1 MSTPQGTEASPNPL
15 GILAS
20 IASPAATNRDQQ
32 PAADGLKTPRPSD
45 DSHDSLS
52 PPHSPSTQA
61 AMRRTRR
68 DTSDSRSRATQ
79 PGAIPAT
86 QLDVLALVTAT
97 SPPMPSRRRWAAQS
111 TPKPAFQQSSQTPA
125 RARPQM
131 SNGNTQVSKQD
142 SGSDTVSEDE
152 QTLRSYSSRARARH
166 QTVRMRPLPTDV
178 RASSTAPRTRNSR
191 GYSVESDGDTTE
203 TDEDV
208 PLTRTPVP
216 RRVGQP
222 SNSLALEPQQ
232 AFPRMPPASEPTLR
246 RRPRRRLH
254 GGTNL
259 SRQLSQLEETD
270 EMESSSAISASRQQ
284 SRRMQH
290 SGSETETDNEFV
302 GSFGSAES
310 ELGRAGYT
318 NGGRVS
324 VAGRVRATSFRS
336 QMPQANG
343 LSRSQQGSGELSDG
357 ETTETDEEF
366 FGPIKAVHSSIRPP
380 RRVVRHLASL
390 RASQPRQQQPA
401 ALDLSE
407 YAYTPS
413 QQTRTAPVSANST
426 ANADNTFGLG
436 ISSETPVHGS
446 GTPRGSSRILSTPSM
461 AASAALPS
469 AVRGTG
475 PLPPPA
481 NYSYDGPIPH
491 GNPRRDPFGPPDDL
505 TFRGAALRR
514 LERSGGMEAGL
525 GNRKRALTAPS
536 SYDAARSRRAPNMLG
551 AKTLTDSLLEDDRED
566 SASGYRTPPER
577 SRQLGN
583 RNGLLGES
591 PVSSLRSSLL
601 TRAGT
606 QSSQASTSQVPAPGV
621 ASGPGSPSMD
631 AALRQGRKRRRSP
644 SQQSPLAH
652 MSDASV
658 SPASRRRTEDSP
670 KDDEPSSMFP
680 PI

>member
-1 MSTPQGTEASPNPL
+1 MSTPQGTEASANPL

-20 IASPAATNRDQQ
+20 IASPVARDQQQ

-52 PPHSPSTQA
+52 PPHSPSTRA

-68 DTSDSRSRATQ
+68 DTSDSRPQTAQ

-97 SPPMPSRRRWAAQS
+97 SPPMPSRRRWAGHS
-111 TPKPAFQQSSQTPA
+111 TPKPAFQHSNQTPA
-125 RARPQM
+125 RATRSQI
-131 SNGNTQVSKQD
+131 SNGNSKHD

-152 QTLRSYSSRARARH
+152 QTLRSYSSRARARY

-178 RASSTAPRTRNSR
+178 RAPSTAPRARNPR
-191 GYSVESDGDTTE
+191 NYSVESDGDTTE
-203 TDEDV
+203 TDEEM
-208 PLTRTPVP
+208 PFTRTPVS
-216 RRVGQP
+216 RRTGQAG
-222 SNSLALEPQQ
+222 NSLTLEPQQ

-246 RRPRRRLH
+246 RRSRRRLH
-254 GGTNL
+254 AGTNL
-259 SRQLSQLEETD
+259 SHQLSQLEETD
-270 EMESSSAISASRQQ
+270 EMESGSAITASQQ
-284 SRRMQH
+284 QPRRIHVQH
-290 SGSETETDNEFV
+290 SGSETETDGEFIEQN
-302 GSFGSAES
+302 SGSAEP
-310 ELGRAGYT
+310 EPNGFGI
-318 NGGRVS
+318 GGRVS
-324 VAGRVRATSFRS
+324 VAGRTRATPFRTQMS
-336 QMPQANG
+336 QTNG
-343 LSRSQQGSGELSDG
+343 HSRTRQSSGDLSSG

-390 RASQPRQQQPA
+390 RASQPRQQPA

-407 YAYTPS
+407 YAYSYS

-426 ANADNTFGLG
+426 ANADSTFGLG
-436 ISSETPVHGS
+436 ISSEAPVLG
-446 GTPRGSSRILSTPSM
+446 GATRGPSRILSTPSM

-481 NYSYDGPIPH
+481 NYLHEAPMPQ
-491 GNPRRDPFGPPDDL
+491 GNTRKDPFGPPDDF

-514 LERSGGMEAGL
+514 LERSGGMDAGS

-536 SYDAARSRRAPNMLG
+536 SYDAARSRRAPSMLG

-566 SASGYRTPPER
+566 SASGYHTPPER

-606 QSSQASTSQVPAPGV
+606 QSSQASTSHGQAPGM

-652 MSDASV
+652 MSDASSV
-658 SPASRRRTEDSP
+658 SPTSRRRTEGSP
-670 KDDEPSSMFP
+670 KDDESSMFP